1 VDGSA
6 SVRNGM
12 VFGELGWIDGMGAKA
27 YALAGAC
34 RTALQ
39 ESKDRIG
46 IGEKKKRKEKKG

>member
-1 VDGSA
+1 
-6 SVRNGM
+6 M
-12 VFGELGWIDGMGAKA
+12 VFGEWGWIDGMGAKV

-39 ESKDRIG
+39 ESKDRKG